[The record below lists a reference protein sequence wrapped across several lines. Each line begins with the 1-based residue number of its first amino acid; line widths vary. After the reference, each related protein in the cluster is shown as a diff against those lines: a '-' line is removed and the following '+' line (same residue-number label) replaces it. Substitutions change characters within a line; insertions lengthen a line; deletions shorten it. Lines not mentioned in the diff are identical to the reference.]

1 MGSLFVSLISILINK
16 AHIAEAIH
24 KEADLCLF
32 HLLFFV
38 NCLFCVLDHSSSL
51 GAVFFFDSVKFFNNY
66 FTHGIIVVQN
76 IFIRS
81 NIFHS
86 LVILCLKS
94 LNFQSDQTV
103 QTHFQNGCSLIL
115 RKFQILCSFLTGFWL
130 EFDSLC
136 DTLYQT
142 LFNLVTALAASKD
155 LNDQIDYITGFDKAF
170 LDFLFLKLFSQ
181 KSLVLA
187 GSHLEHKIHMVLYHL
202 LQA

>member
-16 AHIAEAIH
+16 AHIAEAVH

-86 LVILCLKS
+86 LVILCLKC
-94 LNFQSDQTV
+94 LNF
-103 QTHFQNGCSLIL
+103 
-115 RKFQILCSFLTGFWL
+115 
-130 EFDSLC
+130 
-136 DTLYQT
+136 
-142 LFNLVTALAASKD
+142 
-155 LNDQIDYITGFDKAF
+155 
-170 LDFLFLKLFSQ
+170 
-181 KSLVLA
+181 
-187 GSHLEHKIHMVLYHL
+187 
-202 LQA
+202 

>member
-1 MGSLFVSLISILINK
+1 MAAVVVTQVISRSSLVTEAHQRNVCHFDGMHASHICENADLVCIHTGKNKFILCMGSLFVSLISILINK
-16 AHIAEAIH
+16 AHIAEAVH

-86 LVILCLKS
+86 LVILCLKC
-94 LNFQSDQTV
+94 LNFQSDQTI

-115 RKFQILCSFLTGFWL
+115 RKFQILCSFLT
-130 EFDSLC
+130 
-136 DTLYQT
+136 
-142 LFNLVTALAASKD
+142 
-155 LNDQIDYITGFDKAF
+155 
-170 LDFLFLKLFSQ
+170 DF
-181 KSLVLA
+181 
-187 GSHLEHKIHMVLYHL
+187 
-202 LQA
+202 